1 MNSVNHYSL
10 VHKFIPMLQAMKIPD
25 AKAAVVKEWEP
36 PEKSRAWKLP
46 KVRNTTSIDLCH
58 LKNSGLELRHQ
69 KHKGKVV
76 FRVDIVKDD
85 SCANAV
91 FIESGSSAS
100 QMTAAKVMD
109 TISRLPG
116 CAGQAAY
123 AVSADTQVKMED
135 APTLLKIP
143 K

>member
-1 MNSVNHYSL
+1 MISVNHYSL

-100 QMTAAKVMD
+100 QMTAAKVPWTLFQDYQDAQDKQHMQYPL
-109 TISRLPG
+109 TPRSKW
-116 CAGQAAY
+116 
-123 AVSADTQVKMED
+123 KMHRRY
-135 APTLLKIP
+135 
-143 K
+143 